1 MTMTQSLIVIAALP
15 FLLFGVGHGAITL
28 RDLRHPRAFTPPDVT
43 LRQAM
48 QQSSIRFRGDINLW
62 RAWLGFNLTHSL
74 GLIVFGSV
82 FLYVGIFEPGT
93 FTSSLPVQLFAL
105 VVSAAYFATSI
116 KYFFVHPVIGSAIG
130 MVCFLAAAG
139 LAHT

>member
-1 MTMTQSLIVIAALP
+1 MTQLLIVIAALP

-28 RDLRHPRAFTPPDVT
+28 RDLRHPRAFTPPDAT

-48 QQSSIRFRGDINLW
+48 QQSSIRFRPDINLW

-74 GLIVFGSV
+74 GLVVFGAA
-82 FLYVGIFEPGT
+82 FLYIGIFQPGT
-93 FTSSLPVQLFAL
+93 FASSLLVQSFAV
-105 VVSAAYFATSI
+105 VVSAAYLVVSS

-130 MVCFLAAAG
+130 LVCFLAAAG
-139 LAHT
+139 AAYT

>member
-1 MTMTQSLIVIAALP
+1 M
-15 FLLFGVGHGAITL
+15 
-28 RDLRHPRAFTPPDVT
+28 
-43 LRQAM
+43 
-48 QQSSIRFRGDINLW
+48 
-62 RAWLGFNLTHSL
+62 
-74 GLIVFGSV
+74 
-82 FLYVGIFEPGT
+82 

>member
-1 MTMTQSLIVIAALP
+1 MTQLLIIIAALP

-28 RDLRHPRAFTPPDVT
+28 RDLRHPRAFTPPDAM

-48 QQSSIRFRGDINLW
+48 QQSSIRFRPDINLW

-74 GLIVFGSV
+74 GLIVFGSAFLHVGV
-82 FLYVGIFEPGT
+82 FQTDT
-93 FTSSLPVQLFAL
+93 FSSSLLVQMFAV
-105 VVSAAYFATSI
+105 VVSAAYLVVSI
-116 KYFFVHPVIGSAIG
+116 KYFFIHPVIGSAIG
-130 MVCFLAAAG
+130 FVCFLAATG